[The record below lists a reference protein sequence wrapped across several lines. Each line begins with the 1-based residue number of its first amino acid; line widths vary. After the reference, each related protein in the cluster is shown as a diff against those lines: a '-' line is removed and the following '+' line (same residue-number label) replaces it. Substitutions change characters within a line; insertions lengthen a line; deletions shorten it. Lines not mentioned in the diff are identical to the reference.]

1 MRKNSLIFL
10 MVFLLLAVWAPCA
23 QAAEETNIPEFSV
36 ESVSAKPGSTIN
48 VSISVK
54 NNPGILGAVLTLSYE
69 KELTLKEA
77 TCPDDG
83 AFSMLN
89 MTKPGKFVS
98 PCNFV
103 WDGQEL
109 QDMDIK
115 DGTILVLTFYVSE
128 DAVPGKDLGIDISY
142 VPGKGNIVGRDL
154 QEVTSKM
161 TGGVVRVQGDASETV
176 SITQA
181 DIEAGT
187 GTFQISNPGA
197 RLDGYAIVSE
207 YLENG
212 KFVETQLK
220 WLSIETG
227 TSSIQFEGMDPSK
240 NYKFFVLNTE
250 LTPLC
255 ESLELSQNHTER
267 GNLIE

>member
-89 MTKPGKFVS
+89 M
-98 PCNFV
+98 N
-103 WDGQEL
+103 
-109 QDMDIK
+109 IK

-197 RLDGYAIVSE
+197 RLDGYAIVLE